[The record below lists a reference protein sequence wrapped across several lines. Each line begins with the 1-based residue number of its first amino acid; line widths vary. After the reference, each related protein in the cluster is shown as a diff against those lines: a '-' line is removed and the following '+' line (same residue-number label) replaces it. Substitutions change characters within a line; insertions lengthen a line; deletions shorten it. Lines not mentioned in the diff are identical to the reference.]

1 MALTKTLGIP
11 LAVKYQNYKGIPLD
25 MPIAIGE
32 MTPVV
37 GTYIAGATF
46 DEYKETKYIVYNQ
59 ANPASS
65 PYLDLAATNPFF

>member
-1 MALTKTLGIP
+1 
-11 LAVKYQNYKGIPLD
+11 